1 MVCVKINGKTFE
13 RTVNYISVCGGSELT
28 QVSVALSSG
37 FLPDYKHRHSNEIL
51 LAPYVEVNTEFMK
64 IVARRMKV
72 KYVTIIQSIMFRL
85 FIYLTTCLYLRP
97 WPVGSLSPGHAA
109 SSVYGWRRLP
119 QIRSVAAYILNKQS
133 RTADKRWSLQL
144 RDWARC

>member
-85 FIYLTTCLYLRP
+85 FIYLTTCFISQAVASGVPVARTCRVLSLRMEET
-97 WPVGSLSPGHAA
+97 A
-109 SSVYGWRRLP
+109 SNTERSCVY
-119 QIRSVAAYILNKQS
+119 IE
-133 RTADKRWSLQL
+133 
-144 RDWARC
+144 